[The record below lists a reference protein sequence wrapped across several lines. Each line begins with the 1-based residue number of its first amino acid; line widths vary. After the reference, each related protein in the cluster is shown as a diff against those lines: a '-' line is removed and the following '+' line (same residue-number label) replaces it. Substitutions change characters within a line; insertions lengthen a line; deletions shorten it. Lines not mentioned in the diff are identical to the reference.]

1 MGGRMAAPQ
10 IGAPGLPGP
19 TQQQLAAAG
28 SIPPGEQRKMAEG
41 MVARLE
47 QRLRDD
53 PSNLDGWVMLMRSRM
68 TLGEPEQAKAAP
80 DAAVRANPGA
90 AARLRAASSEER
102 RVGKEWG
109 GTGRTRGPAD
119 HNK

>member
-68 TLGEPEQAKAAP
+68 TLGEPEQAKAAL

-90 AARLRAASSEER
+90 AARLRAERSDER
-102 RVGKEWG
+102 RVGKEG
-109 GTGRTRGPAD
+109 VSTCSSRGAPD
-119 HNK
+119 TKK